1 MHGSIN
7 YQPSIVFNTQSIIIM
22 TKIAD
27 SEINEKELIIRHAQL
42 KDSEE
47 IRYLISEMEEKE
59 LPADTFGQIYR
70 TQLHNDKFLCLVGE
84 MAGKVVACINLRME
98 WQLHHAARIC
108 EIMEFAVQ
116 SDCRSQGIG
125 KRLFDRACNEAKAE
139 GCVQIEVACNQL
151 RVRTHHFYERMG
163 MHNFHYK
170 FSLDF
175 STDAGIENRLGR

>member
-1 MHGSIN
+1 
-7 YQPSIVFNTQSIIIM
+7 M
-22 TKIAD
+22 TKEVDFAT
-27 SEINEKELIIRHAQL
+27 EVQRLIIRHSRL
-42 KDSEE
+42 EDGED
-47 IRYLISEMEEKE
+47 IRFLISEMEEKK
-59 LPADTFGQIYR
+59 LSADTFGQIYR

-84 MAGKVVACINLRME
+84 MAGKVVACINLRIE

-125 KRLFDRACNEAKAE
+125 KRLFDRACNEAKAA
-139 GCVQIEVACNQL
+139 GCIQIEVACNQL
-151 RVRTHHFYERMG
+151 RVRTHHFYEHMG